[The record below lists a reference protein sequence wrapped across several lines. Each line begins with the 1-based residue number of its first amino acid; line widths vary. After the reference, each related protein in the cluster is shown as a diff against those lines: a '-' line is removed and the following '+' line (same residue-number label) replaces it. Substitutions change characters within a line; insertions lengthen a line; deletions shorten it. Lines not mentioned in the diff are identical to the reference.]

1 MRLAGDPSA
10 SINSTAL
17 IAAAKRRASEKL
29 NLSNGLHHKLR
40 EDTGPDPRRPGG
52 RRKNDVC
59 RSGTDQVVPFRYG
72 PDAPRLD
79 AAFVAQLLGQMM
91 SGREQDH
98 ASVLTAYEE
107 PSLSARVFDTRL

>member
-1 MRLAGDPSA
+1 MRLVGDPSA

-29 NLSNGLHHKLR
+29 NPPNSLHHQLR
-40 EDTGPDPRRPGG
+40 EDADPDPRRLNG
-52 RRKNDVC
+52 RRKSDVC

-91 SGREQDH
+91 AGREQDH
-98 ASVLTAYEE
+98 ASVLAAYEE
-107 PSLSARVFDTRL
+107 PSSSVRVFDKRL